1 MTAHIYHPF
10 YSQRKLLT
18 TIVIS
23 ASTKSSDEVN
33 AVTSAGPASGSS
45 VYEYATQNKQMR
57 HDELFRLYLVFQEM
71 RIAGVQ
77 VRHAMQCNAVHV
89 AMCMT

>member
-1 MTAHIYHPF
+1 MLA
-10 YSQRKLLT
+10 

-33 AVTSAGPASGSS
+33 AVTSTGTASGSS

-77 VRHAMQCNAVHV
+77 VRDAVQCSACYDVHV
-89 AMCMT
+89 MMSML